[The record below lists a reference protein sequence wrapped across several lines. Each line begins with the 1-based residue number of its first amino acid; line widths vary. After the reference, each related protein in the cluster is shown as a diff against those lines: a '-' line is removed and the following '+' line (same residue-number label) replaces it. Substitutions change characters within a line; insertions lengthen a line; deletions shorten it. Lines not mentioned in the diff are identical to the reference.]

1 MLALSMLYQ
10 SSERSSEVT
19 TMTTNKI
26 LKRLIPMVLAG
37 VVMLVI
43 ATPMTANARD
53 WDHQDNGRHNGW
65 DHQDNGRHN
74 GWDHQDNG
82 RHNGWDHQ
90 DNGRHN
96 GWVHQDR
103 DDFHHYG
110 RVDHDR
116 DYFRRAPRVY
126 YPNNN
131 YRYAPAY
138 GRSYAGP
145 CNVTRLQNVYRQDRA
160 TGHPAAANDV
170 ARQMRLCGGESS
182 AYPYSGYYGQ
192 NGSVFAPLLGN
203 FGW

>member
-1 MLALSMLYQ
+1 
-10 SSERSSEVT
+10 
-19 TMTTNKI
+19 MTTNKI
-26 LKRLIPMVLAG
+26 LKRLIPMALAG
-37 VVMLVI
+37 VVMLVL
-43 ATPMTANARD
+43 ATPMTASARD
-53 WDHQDNGRHNGW
+53 WDHH
-65 DHQDNGRHN
+65 
-74 GWDHQDNG
+74 
-82 RHNGWDHQ
+82 

-96 GWVHQDR
+96 GWVHRDR

-116 DYFRRAPRVY
+116 DYFRRAPRGY

-131 YRYAPAY
+131 YGYAPAY

-170 ARQMRLCGGESS
+170 ARQMRLCGGVSS

-203 FGW
+203 FGGW